1 MTARAF
7 FGLFGI
13 LFLAAACSNPSL
25 DKLRHAEKKGTPFQ
39 QSLQEYYMKLAED
52 EQDYGRDGLS
62 QYVVDKGLRAAYGN
76 EVLPESLNDKEHYNG
91 YMQELR
97 KAHIA
102 FELINNAHTKE
113 KLPDDTART
122 QSLFD
127 CWVLRA
133 NVGAP
138 KNQIEFCQQS
148 FYNAFTLL
156 THKSDR
162 KQYDAIVTKNL
173 DAPQPEL
180 STSYLIYF
188 DWDRATLS
196 QIAQNNLR
204 TIANALKS
212 ITEPFTLALNGHTD
226 TSGSEQYNR
235 ELSERRA
242 GTIQHWLSKFGI
254 SKDIMTIF
262 AFGES
267 DPLVKTGDGV
277 KEEKNRRVEIF
288 IE

>member
-1 MTARAF
+1 MAIRVY
-7 FGLFGI
+7 FGLFI
-13 LFLAAACSNPSL
+13 MVCMLAACGNSTLST
-25 DKLRHAEKKGTPFQ
+25 LRRAEPNGTLFQ
-39 QSLQEYYMKLAED
+39 QKLQQYYLTFAQD
-52 EQDYGRDGLS
+52 EQDYGRDSIS
-62 QYVVDKGLRAAYGN
+62 QYVADKGLRTAYG
-76 EVLPESLNDKEHYNG
+76 ETVATESLRSGAQYHG
-91 YMQELR
+91 YAEELR
-97 KAHIA
+97 KARIA
-102 FELINNAHTKE
+102 FELINTPHHRKHLA
-113 KLPDDTART
+113 DDTAKT

-133 NVGAP
+133 DEDAP
-138 KNQIEFCQQS
+138 TEQIEFCQQS

-162 KQYDAIVTKNL
+162 KLYHSVVQHSDTSH
-173 DAPQPEL
+173 PEL

-188 DWDRATLS
+188 DWDKASLS
-196 QIAQNNLR
+196 EIARNNLKAIAQ
-204 TIANALKS
+204 ALKN

-235 ELSERRA
+235 ALSERRA
-242 GTIQHWLSKFGI
+242 GTIQHWLSAFGI
-254 SKDIMTIF
+254 SDKIITVF

-267 DPLVKTGDGV
+267 DPLVKTPDGV